1 MNYIAIP
8 LSVFFI
14 FVAPL
19 WLFLHY
25 RSQKQTS
32 KGLSAADQERLQALV
47 KRTEEMQK
55 RIDSLESILDNEA
68 PHWREK

>member
-8 LSVFFI
+8 LSIFFI

-19 WLFLHY
+19 WLFLYY

-32 KGLSAADQERLQALV
+32 KGLSAADLERLQSLV
-47 KRTEEMQK
+47 KRTEELQH
-55 RIDSLESILDNEA
+55 RIVSLEGILDKEA
-68 PHWREK
+68 PKWRDK

>member
-8 LSVFFI
+8 LSIFFI

-19 WLFLHY
+19 WLFLYY

-32 KGLSAADQERLQALV
+32 QGLSTVDQERIQSLV
-47 KRTEEMQK
+47 KRTEEMQQ
-55 RIDSLESILDNEA
+55 RIASLEEILDKEA
-68 PHWREK
+68 PKWRDK

>member
-19 WLFLHY
+19 WLFLYY
-25 RSQKQTS
+25 RSQNQAS
-32 KGLSAADQERLQALV
+32 KGLSAVDQERLQSLV
-47 KRTEEMQK
+47 KRTEEMQQ
-55 RIDSLESILDNEA
+55 RIASLEKILDTEA
-68 PHWREK
+68 PQWREK